1 MDADR
6 FAILTKIDTNY
17 WREKNPYYGDYPLSP
32 SMQASL
38 SIIQT
43 RGFLTGKTYKTCADL
58 NQAIISSISQYWT
71 ISSSQKMDCA
81 LEIFDLIHA
90 WGGRMGRN
98 PYVLKKSGRKTFRE
112 DYLKWFN
119 HYQDGIN
126 SAKRQ
131 NPELALSEFC
141 RIPQIGISFGSKHL
155 RFWGGFPILDTRVSL
170 LLGYSLSVRYSDYF
184 SDIKKLAEHLNL
196 NNLEMEQA
204 LFGFST
210 AFFPNNQLNIK
221 PEIDKSMHNYD
232 EAKALENLSQ
242 RNK

>member
-6 FAILTKIDTNY
+6 FAILAKIDTKY
-17 WREKNPYYGDYPLSP
+17 WRQKNPYYGGYPLTA

-71 ISSSQKMDCA
+71 TSSSEKMDCA
-81 LEIFDLIHA
+81 LEVFDLIHA

-112 DYLKWFN
+112 YYFEWFT

-126 SAKRQ
+126 SAKCQ

-141 RIPQIGISFGSKHL
+141 KIPQIGISFGSKHL

-170 LLGYSLSVRYSDYF
+170 LLGCTLSVRYSDYF
-184 SDIKKLAEHLNL
+184 YDVKKLAEHFNL
-196 NNLEMEQA
+196 NCLEMEES

-221 PEIDKSMHNYD
+221 PEIDQSMRNFD
-232 EAKALENLSQ
+232 EAKALENFSQ
-242 RNK
+242 TNK

>member
-1 MDADR
+1 
-6 FAILTKIDTNY
+6 
-17 WREKNPYYGDYPLSP
+17 
-32 SMQASL
+32 
-38 SIIQT
+38 
-43 RGFLTGKTYKTCADL
+43 
-58 NQAIISSISQYWT
+58 
-71 ISSSQKMDCA
+71 
-81 LEIFDLIHA
+81 
-90 WGGRMGRN
+90 MGRN

-170 LLGYSLSVRYSDYF
+170 LLGCSLSARYSDYF
-184 SDIKKLAEHLNL
+184 SDIKKLAEHFNL
-196 NNLEMEQA
+196 NCLEMEEA

-221 PEIDKSMHNYD
+221 SEIEQSMLNFD
-232 EAKALENLSQ
+232 EAKALQNFVLKQ
-242 RNK
+242 